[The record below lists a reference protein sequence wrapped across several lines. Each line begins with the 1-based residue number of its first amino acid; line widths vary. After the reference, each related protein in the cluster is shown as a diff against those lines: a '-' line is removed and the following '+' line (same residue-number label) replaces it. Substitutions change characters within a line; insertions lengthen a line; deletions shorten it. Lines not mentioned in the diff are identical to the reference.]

1 MAHDDIST
9 TIAMTMSEGKK
20 MMMMMM
26 LSNYLARIDF
36 SAVLAYY

>member
-9 TIAMTMSEGKK
+9 TPIAMSMSGGKK
-20 MMMMMM
+20 MMMM

-36 SAVLAYY
+36 SALAYY